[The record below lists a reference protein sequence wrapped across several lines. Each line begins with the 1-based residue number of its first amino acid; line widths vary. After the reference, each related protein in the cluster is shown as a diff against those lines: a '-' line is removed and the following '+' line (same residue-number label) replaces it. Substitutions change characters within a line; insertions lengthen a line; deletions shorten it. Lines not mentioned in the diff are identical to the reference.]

1 MADVACSRP
10 CVLIIFSLTPLILL
24 FPSLTNSRRASMSVG
39 LQADRSVV
47 GLNETLGLTVVARND
62 SSVSVKALHIELV
75 QETTWY
81 ANGAKDNSVRTI
93 ESMVVPGT
101 ELRAAE
107 VGDQRG
113 RSASVVADTARA
125 DLQEQLA
132 AGGGTRFEI
141 LVPADASL
149 TLQSETIQ
157 VRHVLTVRLQTP
169 SCVDS
174 PDVWM
179 PLRVQHGI
187 AVGSEVLAESSS
199 SPPPPFANVAPVT
212 VPQTAVRLAFT
223 QDLPP
228 DAGPASKR
236 W

>member
-1 MADVACSRP
+1 
-10 CVLIIFSLTPLILL
+10 
-24 FPSLTNSRRASMSVG
+24 MSVG

-47 GLNETLGLTVVARND
+47 GLNEPLGLTIVARND
-62 SSVSVKALHIELV
+62 SSASVKALHIEIV

-81 ANGAKDNSVRTI
+81 AKGAKDSSVRAI
-93 ESMVVPGT
+93 QSVVLPGS
-101 ELRAAE
+101 ELRTAE

-113 RSASVVADTARA
+113 RSASAVADAARA

-132 AGGGTRFEI
+132 AGAGTRCEI

-149 TLQSETIQ
+149 TLQSETIK
-157 VRHVLTVRLQTP
+157 VRHVLAVRLQTP

-179 PLRVQHGI
+179 PLHVQPGN
-187 AVGSEVLAESSS
+187 AGNAEVLAGVSS
-199 SPPPPFANVAPVT
+199 SPPAPFSNVAPVS
-212 VPQTAVRLAFT
+212 VPQTVVQLAFT

-228 DAGPASKR
+228 DAGPVGRR